1 MKLFRSLSS
10 WICCN
15 TVNTNCILNPTLV
28 KDFLILIKKD
38 PSPDVNLENQASCGI
53 ICSSTKGRVT
63 GIVWGKPALNFLV
76 IEIPSASVSPIKN
89 HRSST

>member
-1 MKLFRSLSS
+1 MKLFRNLSS

-28 KDFLILIKKD
+28 KDLLTLIKKD
-38 PSPDVNLENQASCGI
+38 PSPDVNQASCRI

-63 GIVWGKPALNFLV
+63 GIVWGKPAFNFWDRPVL
-76 IEIPSASVSPIKN
+76 ILPLLFTIFLIPVCAS
-89 HRSST
+89 